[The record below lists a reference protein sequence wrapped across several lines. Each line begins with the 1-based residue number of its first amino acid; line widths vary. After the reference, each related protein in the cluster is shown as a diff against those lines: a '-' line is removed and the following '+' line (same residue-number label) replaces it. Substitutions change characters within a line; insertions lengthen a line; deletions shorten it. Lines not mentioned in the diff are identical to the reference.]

1 MRKTTFQAELEALIN
16 RHSVENE
23 SNTPDFIL
31 AKFMSSS
38 LDAFNQATRDRDDWF
53 GGKRSIL
60 ESERSEKWAEA
71 VKEELVELGRCP
83 NCLQGDLIV
92 QGTPTKCDH
101 IIYKKCNNCG
111 HVVEKF
117 NES

>member
-1 MRKTTFQAELEALIN
+1 MAKTTFFAELEALIN
-16 RHSVENE
+16 RHSMENE

-31 AKFMSSS
+31 RNFIAKT
-38 LDAFNQATRDRDDWF
+38 LEAFNDATRDRDDWF

-60 ESERSEKWAEA
+60 ESERSEKWKEA

-83 NCLQGDLIV
+83 NCVQGDLIIEK
-92 QGTPTKCDH
+92 TPTSCDH
-101 IIYKKCNNCG
+101 IIYQKCNNFG

-117 NES
+117 A

>member
-1 MRKTTFQAELEALIN
+1 MSKTTFHAELEALIN
-16 RHSVENE
+16 RHSMENE

-31 AKFMSSS
+31 RNFIAAS
-38 LDAFNQATRDRDDWF
+38 LEAFNEATRARDDYF

-60 ESERSEKWAEA
+60 ESERSEKWKDA

-92 QGTPTKCDH
+92 SETPTKCDQ
-101 IIYKKCNNCG
+101 IISLKCNNCG

-117 NES
+117 PTN